1 MKKRKRETEE
11 EKQTSRPF
19 IFTLQESCLFDVF
32 DHLPVDR
39 KKKNKNY
46 VGKFKFLIKNFF
58 ELKTFSF
65 FLSYWNII
73 ICNFNIIIIF
83 YVWNNTFVSFIRT

>member
-1 MKKRKRETEE
+1 MSKIYGKQKTSNLFRHSCARNSTHVKRLQLKREIEGKRRIMKKRKRETEE

-39 KKKNKNY
+39 KKK
-46 VGKFKFLIKNFF
+46 
-58 ELKTFSF
+58 
-65 FLSYWNII
+65 
-73 ICNFNIIIIF
+73 
-83 YVWNNTFVSFIRT
+83 